1 MIDIP
6 PFNKTS
12 EQDIYLSIFEEKLT
26 TYCTLMDKVKDALY
40 GPGFGNYTNLPGSS
54 FQVLEKI
61 TSDLINVTSNE
72 YALTTRNTLNNYTLG
87 DK

>member
-6 PFNKTS
+6 PFDKTS
-12 EQDIYLSIFEEKLT
+12 EEDAYLSIFEEKLT
-26 TYCTLMDKVKDALY
+26 TYSTLMDKVKDALY
-40 GPGFGNYTNLPGSS
+40 GPGFGNYANLPGTC

-61 TSDLINVTSNE
+61 TTDLVNSTSHDYEFHYNK
-72 YALTTRNTLNNYTLG
+72 TLNDYTLG